1 MITRRIT
8 YNFLANLQKNEN
20 LRDTEY
26 WHFQVLANDS
36 FEAEK
41 MLLEYLSNPENTGIK
56 YEECVGLRFLES
68 GEIIVN
74 E

>member
-1 MITRRIT
+1 MITQRVT
-8 YNFLANLQKNEN
+8 YNLGANLQKSDNV
-20 LRDTEY
+20 RDTEY

-41 MLLEYLSNPENTGIK
+41 MLLEYLSRPEKTGIK
-56 YEECVGLRFLES
+56 YKVCVGLRPLES